1 MDTKELQ
8 IGDLVLYTEFGKN
21 EFHRIEIVEPT
32 RVWLN
37 GCNTYVPDEF
47 IEPIPLTSEILE
59 KNVFKKFNF
68 PKIEGQHEWSWWA
81 NTDVSVTL
89 WCRKLDDNPMN
100 GWMVRIDSYPATIC
114 CKIESVH
121 ELQHALRLF
130 RIKKD
135 IVL

>member
-1 MDTKELQ
+1 MKAKELM
-8 IGDLVLYTEFGKN
+8 IDDWVMYHN
-21 EFHRIEIVEPT
+21 ELLHKSYPT
-32 RVWLN
+32 RVEDGEHIDYIASN
-37 GCNTYVPDEF
+37 ANF
-47 IEPIPLTSEILE
+47 EPIPLTPEILE

-81 NTDVSVTL
+81 NADVSLTL
-89 WCRKLDDNPMN
+89 WCRELDDNPMN

-121 ELQHALRLF
+121 ELQHALRLV